1 MPQQEKLTPE
11 EMRQR
16 FTPTH
21 LLEADGVDSIKEA
34 TEKAMAKPDT
44 GPAPDPSTDPRSQN
58 PYTFQFDWTDA
69 RGHRWQG
76 AFTVHYPTPMDI
88 MRAGVMQARMNGSTP
103 RDALDPLT
111 DEIAF
116 IVSRLSYT
124 LDKRPGWFKDP
135 TAIIDGV
142 PLLQAVYERVV
153 DFEQFF
159 RQHGQVAGPG
169 PA

>member
-11 EMRQR
+11 EMKAR
-16 FTPTH
+16 FTPSH
-21 LLEADGVDSIKEA
+21 LLEAEGEEGLKEA
-34 TEKAMAKPDT
+34 TEKAMA
-44 GPAPDPSTDPRSQN
+44 PAAAEKAVDPSDDPRSRN
-58 PYTFQFDWTDA
+58 PYTFQLDWTDT
-69 RGHRWQG
+69 RGKKWQG
-76 AFTVHYPTPMDI
+76 SFTVHYPTPMDL

-116 IVSRLSYT
+116 IVSRLSYC
-124 LDKRPGWFKDP
+124 LDKRPTWFKDP

-142 PLLQAVYERVV
+142 PLLQAVYERVL

-159 RQHGQVAGPG
+159 REHGQIASPS
-169 PA
+169 